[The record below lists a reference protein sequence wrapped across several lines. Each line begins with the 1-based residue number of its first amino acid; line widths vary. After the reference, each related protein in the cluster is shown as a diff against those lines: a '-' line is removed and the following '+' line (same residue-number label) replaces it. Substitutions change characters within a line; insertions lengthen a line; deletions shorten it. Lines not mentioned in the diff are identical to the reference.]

1 MRVVGDEN
9 NSQSFRINGDQAPIE
24 DASSIEREREG
35 RSLVQVILAL
45 LKVEVER
52 DGFVGISG

>member
-24 DASSIEREREG
+24 DASSIEREREREG
-35 RSLVQVILAL
+35 RS
-45 LKVEVER
+45 
-52 DGFVGISG
+52 

>member
-24 DASSIEREREG
+24 DASSIERERE
-35 RSLVQVILAL
+35 RRPKL
-45 LKVEVER
+45 
-52 DGFVGISG
+52 GISDFNSLKG

>member
-24 DASSIEREREG
+24 DASSIEREKEKERE
-35 RSLVQVILAL
+35 RERERA
-45 LKVEVER
+45 EVWYK
-52 DGFVGISG
+52 